1 MTVAPLRLLK
11 RVFLPRSLMGRVFG
25 VFAATMLLLLVAGL
39 GMFYRYQYLQHIEET
54 QDNALMLVEAVIQPI
69 EESVVIGDYDTVK
82 RTLGKMLVKSPFNRA
97 QFLEVG
103 GGAISLEAQDS
114 QHAAPPDWFT
124 ALIVERFYDVNRVI
138 TVGGK
143 DYGVMR
149 LSFDVTK
156 LAAQLWQLI
165 IETAAVASV
174 LASASLLMM
183 RVLLRR
189 WLDRLGGLRAFEHD
203 VAAGLVTAEAPLHD
217 DAPLEIQEAILAVNR
232 GTASLR
238 VQYGERIELLMN
250 SLVQHKSAMDQAAIV
265 SEIDVDGRIA
275 VVNDQFIAN
284 SGLSRDEVV
293 GQPLAHL
300 TIPGSAPAWAPG
312 PDVWKGDV
320 MIAGRDRTL
329 QWHRTIVPMFA
340 AGGTVR
346 YICIDIDITERKA
359 FERTILATARR
370 ENLIAELSRV
380 ALTATD
386 LHHVFREAIQA
397 AAGGLDAPSAALFA
411 LEPAP
416 IGRSLVIRAG
426 SGALAPAT
434 GFALDCPLGPMPQQE
449 PADLLRPLFA
459 TVGAAYQVR
468 SSVDA
473 CVICTESPFGVLGVF
488 SDDARQFGADDR
500 NFLRSIAHIL
510 ATTIERHTAQQRL
523 TYLAQY
529 DALTDLPNRR
539 YLSESL
545 DLAIGAA
552 AAQARRAGVMFID
565 LDHFKKVNDM
575 LGHGVGD
582 QLLVLATKRLQACA
596 RPGDLVARLG
606 GDEFALILPDVV
618 EDDDI
623 AVLCTS
629 IIDAL
634 AAPFLLQGQ
643 QLFVSASIGVARFPE
658 DGASAEALLKSADTA
673 MYAAKHNGRGNF
685 QFFSAAM
692 HDATTQRI
700 KLEAELHQALERREF
715 LLHYQPKLDLV
726 TGKTSGF
733 EALLRWNHPQRGLV
747 PPLEFISVLED
758 TGLIIAVGEWVVAEV
773 CRQLGAWRAD
783 GFPIVP
789 VAINLSARQLEQD
802 DLAATIER
810 IVTASGIAPALL
822 EFELTESMLMV
833 NPDAAV
839 AILGRIKALGMRLSI
854 DDFGT
859 GYSSLAYL
867 KRFPLDALKID
878 RTFVRDLPHDSDDA
892 AITRAVINLA
902 HSLNLKV
909 VAEGVENLEQLCEL
923 KHFGCDEIQ
932 GYYVDRPLVPAR
944 CFIRADSAPPLGM
957 QRDTALAM

>member
-1 MTVAPLRLLK
+1 
-11 RVFLPRSLMGRVFG
+11 MGRVFG
-25 VFAATMLLLLVAGL
+25 LFAATLLLLLVAGL

-82 RTLGKMLVKSPFNRA
+82 RTLGKMLVKSPFERV

-103 GGAISLEAQDS
+103 GGAISLEAPAMR
-114 QHAAPPDWFT
+114 HENPPVWFT
-124 ALIVERFYDVNRVI
+124 ALIAERFYDVNRVI

-149 LSFDVTK
+149 LSFDVTR

-165 IETAAVASV
+165 VETAAVASV
-174 LASASLLMM
+174 VVSASLLLM

-203 VAAGLVTAEAPLHD
+203 VAAGVLAEAPLHD

-238 VQYGERIELLMN
+238 EQYGERIELLMN
-250 SLVQHKSAMDQAAIV
+250 SLVQHKSAMDRAAIV

-284 SGLSRDEVV
+284 SGLSRDAIV
-293 GQPLAHL
+293 GQRLADL
-300 TIPGSAPAWAPG
+300 TIPGPAPAWAPG
-312 PDVWKGDV
+312 RDVWQGDV
-320 MIAGRDRTL
+320 TIAGQGRTP
-329 QWHRTIVPMFA
+329 QWHRTIVPMFD
-340 AGGTVR
+340 AGIVER

-370 ENLIAELSRV
+370 ENLIAELGRM

-386 LHHVFREAIQA
+386 LDHLFQEAAEA
-397 AAGGLDAPSAALFA
+397 ASIGLDAPSAALFA

-416 IGRSLVIRAG
+416 GARTLVMRAAHG
-426 SGALAPAT
+426 GLASAT
-434 GFALDCPLGPMPQQE
+434 GFQLHCPLGPMPQQA
-449 PADLLRPLFA
+449 PTDMLRPLFA
-459 TVGAAYQVR
+459 PLGAVWDVR
-468 SSVDA
+468 SSLDV
-473 CVICTESPFGVLGVF
+473 CIICTEGPFGMLAVF
-488 SDDARQFGADDR
+488 AEEARQFGQDDR

-539 YLSESL
+539 CLSETL
-545 DLAIGAA
+545 DRAIHAA
-552 AAQARRAGVMFID
+552 AAQARGIGVMFID

-582 QLLVLATKRLQACA
+582 QLLQLAARRLQASA
-596 RPGDLVARLG
+596 RPGDVVARLG
-606 GDEFALILPDVV
+606 GDEFALILPDAV
-618 EDDDI
+618 EDHDI
-623 AVLCTS
+623 ATLSAT

-634 AAPFLLQGQ
+634 AAPFLLHGQ
-643 QLFVSASIGVARFPE
+643 HLFVSASIGIACYPD
-658 DGASAEALLKSADTA
+658 DGADAEALLKNADTA
-673 MYAAKHNGRGNF
+673 MYAAKNRGRGNF

-692 HDATTQRI
+692 HDVMAQRI
-700 KLEAELHQALERREF
+700 KLEAELHLALERREF
-715 LLHYQPKLDLV
+715 LLHYQPKLDLAS
-726 TGKTSGF
+726 GKTSGF
-733 EALLRWNHPQRGLV
+733 EALLRWQHPQRGLV
-747 PPLEFISVLED
+747 PPLEFIAILED
-758 TGLIIAVGEWVVAEV
+758 TGLIIPVGEWVVQEV
-773 CRQLGAWRAD
+773 CRQLGQWRTE

-789 VAINLSARQLEQD
+789 VAINLSARQLEQG
-802 DLAATIER
+802 DLAGTIER
-810 IVTASGIAPALL
+810 IVSASGIAPALL

-839 AILGRIKALGMRLSI
+839 ETLGRIKAMGMRLSI

-892 AITRAVINLA
+892 AITRAVITLA

-909 VAEGVENLEQLCEL
+909 VAEGVENSAQLGEL
-923 KHFGCDEIQ
+923 KRFGCDEIQ
-932 GYYVDRPLVPAR
+932 GYHVDRPLAADKCFARGSDDVAREAPAWV
-944 CFIRADSAPPLGM
+944 
-957 QRDTALAM
+957 LASV

>member
-1 MTVAPLRLLK
+1 MTSSSLRLLK

-25 VFAATMLLLLVAGL
+25 VFAATLLLMMAAGL

-82 RTLGKMLVKSPFNRA
+82 RTLGKMIVKSPFKRA
-97 QFLEVG
+97 QFLEVS

-114 QHAAPPDWFT
+114 QYAAPPDWFT

-138 TVGGK
+138 SVGGK

-149 LSFDVTK
+149 LSFDVNR
-156 LAAQLWQLI
+156 LAAQLWQLVM
-165 IETAAVASV
+165 ETAAMALV
-174 LASASLLMM
+174 LASASLLLM

-189 WLDRLGGLRAFEHD
+189 WLERLGGLRAFEHD
-203 VAAGLVTAEAPLHD
+203 VAAGLVTAEAPLHE

-293 GQPLAHL
+293 GQPLASL
-300 TIPGSAPAWAPG
+300 SIAGAAPVWTPAPV
-312 PDVWKGDV
+312 VWQGDV
-320 MIAGRDRTL
+320 TIAGRDRTL
-329 QWHRTIVPMFA
+329 QWHRTIVPMFD
-340 AGGTVR
+340 AGGVER

-370 ENLIAELSRV
+370 ENLIAELGRV

-386 LHHVFREAIQA
+386 LDHVFQEAVQA
-397 AAGGLDAPSAALFA
+397 AAAGLDASSAALFS

-416 IGRSLVIRAG
+416 IGRSLVLRAG
-426 SGALAPAT
+426 SGTLAAAT
-434 GFALDCPLGPMPQQE
+434 GFVLDCPLGPMPQQE
-449 PADLLRPLFA
+449 PADLLRPLF
-459 TVGAAYQVR
+459 TPVGAAYQVR
-468 SSVDA
+468 SSADA
-473 CVICTESPFGVLGVF
+473 CVICTESPFGVLAVF
-488 SDDARQFGADDR
+488 GDDARQFAPDDR

-539 YLSESL
+539 HLSESL
-545 DLAIGAA
+545 DQAIAAA
-552 AAQARRAGVMFID
+552 AAQARRTGVMFID

-618 EDDDI
+618 EDGDI
-623 AVLCTS
+623 GTLCTK

-643 QLFVSASIGVARFPE
+643 QLFVSASIGVARYPE
-658 DGASAEALLKSADTA
+658 DGANAEALLKSADTA
-673 MYAAKHNGRGNF
+673 MYAAKNNGRGNF

-726 TGKTSGF
+726 TGRTSGF
-733 EALLRWNHPQRGLV
+733 EALLRWNHPERGLV
-747 PPLEFISVLED
+747 PPLAFISILED

-822 EFELTESMLMV
+822 EFELTESMLMM

-839 AILGRIKALGMRLSI
+839 ETLGRIKALGMRLSI

-923 KHFGCDEIQ
+923 KRFGCDEIQ
-932 GYYVDRPLVPAR
+932 GYYVDRPLVPAS
-944 CFIRADSAPPLGM
+944 CFTRAAGDASAGA
-957 QRDTALAM
+957 QRDAMLMM

>member
-1 MTVAPLRLLK
+1 MTFSSLRLLK

-25 VFAATMLLLLVAGL
+25 VFAATLLLMMAAGL

-82 RTLGKMLVKSPFNRA
+82 RTLGKMIVKSPFKRA
-97 QFLEVG
+97 QFLEVS

-114 QHAAPPDWFT
+114 QHTAPPAWFT

-138 TVGGK
+138 SVGGK

-149 LSFDVTK
+149 LSFDVNR
-156 LAAQLWQLI
+156 LAAQLWQLVM
-165 IETAAVASV
+165 ETAAMALV
-174 LASASLLMM
+174 LASASLLLM

-189 WLDRLGGLRAFEHD
+189 WLERLGGLRAFEHD
-203 VAAGLVTAEAPLHD
+203 VAAGLVTAEAPLHE

-265 SEIDVDGRIA
+265 SEIDVEGRIA

-293 GQPLAHL
+293 GQPLASL
-300 TIPGSAPAWAPG
+300 SITGAAPAWTPAPV
-312 PDVWKGDV
+312 VWQGDV
-320 MIAGRDRTL
+320 TIAGRDRTL
-329 QWHRTIVPMFA
+329 QWHRTIVPMFD
-340 AGGTVR
+340 AGGVER

-370 ENLIAELSRV
+370 ENLIAELGRV

-386 LHHVFREAIQA
+386 LHHVFQEAVQA
-397 AAGGLDAPSAALFA
+397 AATGLDAPSAALFS

-416 IGRSLVIRAG
+416 IGRSLVLRAG
-426 SGALAPAT
+426 SGTLAAAT

-449 PADLLRPLFA
+449 PADLLRPLFVP
-459 TVGAAYQVR
+459 VGDAYQVR
-468 SSVDA
+468 SSADA
-473 CVICTESPFGVLGVF
+473 CVICTESPFGVLAVF
-488 SDDARQFGADDR
+488 GDDARQFAPDDR

-539 YLSESL
+539 HLSESL
-545 DLAIGAA
+545 DQAIGAA

-618 EDDDI
+618 DDGDI
-623 AVLCTS
+623 GTLCTK

-643 QLFVSASIGVARFPE
+643 QLFVSASIGVARYPE
-658 DGASAEALLKSADTA
+658 DGANAEALLKSADTA
-673 MYAAKHNGRGNF
+673 MYAAKNNGRGNF

-715 LLHYQPKLDLV
+715 LLHYQPKLDLM
-726 TGKTSGF
+726 TGRTSGF
-733 EALLRWNHPQRGLV
+733 EALLRWNHPERGLV
-747 PPLEFISVLED
+747 PPLAFISILED

-822 EFELTESMLMV
+822 EFELTESMLMM

-839 AILGRIKALGMRLSI
+839 ETLGRIKALGMRLSI

-923 KHFGCDEIQ
+923 KRFGCDEIQ
-932 GYYVDRPLVPAR
+932 GYYVDRPLVPAS
-944 CFIRADSAPPLGM
+944 CFTRAAGGASPGA
-957 QRDTALAM
+957 QRDAMLVM